1 MNSIIEFNKAF
12 SYLKKHLGE
21 YKKTRRISQI
31 FTTIETILEL
41 LIPMIMGITLNTAVY
56 TKDLGQAM
64 KYGVIMV
71 GLSLI
76 TMYCGMQ
83 ASKNAGLTSSGIAAN
98 TREAEYRNIQKFSFE
113 DLEHFGVPSLLTRLT
128 SDMQQLSQSMF
139 MSTRFVIKTVVMAI
153 FSFAL
158 AFRASAKL
166 SLIFLVGVPVLF
178 IALMLLTTYAIPKF
192 RKARYQYDNLNLVIE
207 ENLNN
212 MRVIKAF
219 VRKRYELDKFGIQN
233 EEMFRLSDGSQGPMS
248 YFFPISNFV
257 LFGTFVAI
265 TYFGGIEIIEGRL
278 GVGDLISFNMYA
290 IMLLGAFIGMSM
302 VLTMFMAAS
311 PGVTRVV
318 EILKKVPSMDND
330 DKIEGL
336 VPEDGSI
343 DFDNVSFKYEKDSE
357 TYQLE
362 DINLH
367 IKSGESIGILG
378 PTGSSKSTLVQLIPR
393 LYDIS
398 KGRLKVGGHDV
409 KSYDLHTLRDAV
421 SIVLQKNTLFSGTIA
436 DNLRWGDEYASD
448 EEIRKAAQIAQAD
461 DFVSQRNDSYE
472 SKLGQGG
479 SGVSGGQK
487 QRLTIARSLLKKP
500 KILILDNSTSA
511 VDTKTETAIIE
522 GINQN
527 LKDLTKI
534 IISQRVSSFKYVD
547 RIIVMEE
554 GKIADIGSHKDLYQ
568 RNKVYRQTYDIQ
580 QQGGGDNE

>member
-41 LIPMIMGITLNTAVY
+41 LIPMMMGITLNTAVY

-64 KYGVIMV
+64 KYGAIMV

-113 DLEHFGVPSLLTRLT
+113 DLEYFGVPSLLTRLT

-318 EILKKVPSMDND
+318 EVLKKVPSMDND

-436 DNLRWGDEYASD
+436 DNLRWGDEHASD

>member
-41 LIPMIMGITLNTAVY
+41 LIPMMMGITLNTAVY

-64 KYGVIMV
+64 KYGAIMV

-158 AFRASAKL
+158 AFKASAKL

-318 EILKKVPSMDND
+318 EVLKKVPSMDND

-436 DNLRWGDEYASD
+436 DNLRWGDEHASD

-522 GINQN
+522 GINKN

>member
-41 LIPMIMGITLNTAVY
+41 LIPMMMGITLNTAVY

-64 KYGVIMV
+64 KYGAIMV

-318 EILKKVPSMDND
+318 EVLKKVPSMDND

-398 KGRLKVGGHDV
+398 KGSLKVGGHDV

-436 DNLRWGDEYASD
+436 DNLRWGDEHASD

-522 GINQN
+522 GINKN